1 MFSPKRL
8 MKAASLGR
16 RKILSSTFPTTEKGH
31 FVVYTV
37 DRIRFMIPLSY
48 LEHSLFQELLRLS
61 EEEFG
66 TSSDSP
72 ITLVCDAV
80 SLENMV
86 MLIKTGVTQ
95 DLEIKAMLDSIS
107 SLTCSDFTSNQESV
121 GQNMVICDC

>member
-1 MFSPKRL
+1 MFFHKEANMFSPKRL

-16 RKILSSTFPTTEKGH
+16 RKILSSAFPTTEKGH

-86 MLIKTGVTQ
+86 MLIKTGVTP
-95 DLEIKAMLDSIS
+95 DLEIKTMLEIPY
-107 SLTCSDFTSNQESV
+107 LV
-121 GQNMVICDC
+121 